1 MVTRTFHGRHAK
13 VRFLM
18 LSPMHDRKPASMT
31 AAIGMLALGMAVLV
45 ACPAASYAEQATT
58 GAGTSSS
65 ISDDLN
71 SVFKAQPCVQSKS
84 LAQLDAPITRV
95 AKRLDAHEPV
105 TIVAV
110 GSSSTGGSGAS
121 SPAFSYPSRLE
132 RELRVRFP
140 DAPIT
145 VINRGVN
152 GEDTTSMMA
161 RMDAVLEPKPDL
173 VIWQLGTNTVLR
185 DGNIPETAD
194 VLRTGISRI
203 KKTGAD
209 VLLID
214 PQFAPRVNAKPAV
227 SNMVGLIAYVAKQ
240 TNVPLFRR
248 YVAMRH
254 WHDDQAIAFD
264 RFISADGLHMNDWGY
279 SCLARLLAENITATV
294 ARSRA
299 VAGVR
304 PFQ

>member
-1 MVTRTFHGRHAK
+1 MRTINGRHAR

-18 LSPMHDRKPASMT
+18 LSPTHDRKPASI
-31 AAIGMLALGMAVLV
+31 AAATIGMLALGMAVLV
-45 ACPAASYAEQATT
+45 ACPVASYAEQATT
-58 GAGTSSS
+58 GAA
-65 ISDDLN
+65 INEDLN
-71 SVFKAQPCVQSKS
+71 NVFKAQPCVQSKS
-84 LAQLDAPITRV
+84 LAQLDAPIARV
-95 AKRLDAHEPV
+95 AKLLDAHEPV

-121 SPAFSYPSRLE
+121 SPAYSYPSRLE
-132 RELRVRFP
+132 RELRQRFP
-140 DAPIT
+140 ETPVT
-145 VINRGVN
+145 VINQGIN
-152 GEDTTSMMA
+152 GEDVNSMMA
-161 RMDAVLEPKPDL
+161 RMDTVLEPKPDL

-185 DGNIPETAD
+185 DGNVPETAD
-194 VLRTGISRI
+194 VLRTGIARI

-214 PQFAPRVNAKPAV
+214 PQFAPRVNAKPAI
-227 SNMVGLIAYVAKQ
+227 SDMVGLIAYVAKQ
-240 TNVPLFRR
+240 THVPLFRR

-254 WHDDQAIAFD
+254 WHEDQAIGFD

-279 SCLARLLAENITATV
+279 SCLARLLAENIAASV

-304 PFQ
+304 PFE

>member
-1 MVTRTFHGRHAK
+1 M
-13 VRFLM
+13 
-18 LSPMHDRKPASMT
+18 
-31 AAIGMLALGMAVLV
+31 AAVMSAFALGISTLV
-45 ACPAASYAEQATT
+45 VSPATSRAEQATST
-58 GAGTSSS
+58 PALN
-65 ISDDLN
+65 DDLN
-71 SVFKAQPCVQSKS
+71 SVFKTQPCLQSKS
-84 LAQLDAPITRV
+84 LAQLDAPIARV

-121 SPAFSYPSRLE
+121 SPSYSYPSRLE
-132 RELRVRFP
+132 RELRQRFP
-140 DAPIT
+140 DTPIS
-145 VINRGVN
+145 VINQGVN
-152 GEDTTSMMA
+152 GEDTASMMA
-161 RMDAVLEPKPDL
+161 RMDAVLAPKPDL
-173 VIWQLGTNTVLR
+173 IIWQLGTNTLLR
-185 DGNIPETAD
+185 DGNIPETGTLLQA
-194 VLRTGISRI
+194 GINRI

-227 SNMVGLIAYVAKQ
+227 SEMVGLIAYVAKQ
-240 TNVPLFRR
+240 AHVPVFRR

-254 WHDDQAIAFD
+254 WHEDQAIAID
-264 RFISADGLHMNDWGY
+264 RFITADGLHMNDWGY

-299 VAGVR
+299 VAGVK

>member
-1 MVTRTFHGRHAK
+1 MAATPGFA
-13 VRFLM
+13 LM
-18 LSPMHDRKPASMT
+18 LSPTHDRKPASMIA
-31 AAIGMLALGMAVLV
+31 AAIGALALGIAVVV
-45 ACPAASYAEQATT
+45 ACPAVSYAEQATT
-58 GAGTSSS
+58 GAA
-65 ISDDLN
+65 INDDLN
-71 SVFKAQPCVQSKS
+71 SVFKSQPCVQSKS
-84 LAQLDAPITRV
+84 LAQLDAPIARV

-121 SPAFSYPSRLE
+121 SPAYSYPSRLE
-132 RELRVRFP
+132 RELRQRFP
-140 DAPIT
+140 ETPIT

-152 GEDTTSMMA
+152 GEDTASMMA

-185 DGNIPETAD
+185 DGNVPETAD
-194 VLRTGISRI
+194 VLRSGIARI

-227 SNMVGLIAYVAKQ
+227 SDMVGLIAYVAKQ
-240 TNVPLFRR
+240 THVPLFRR

-254 WHDDQAIAFD
+254 WHDDQAIDFD

-299 VAGVR
+299 IAGVR
-304 PFQ
+304 PFD

>member
-1 MVTRTFHGRHAK
+1 MSAF
-13 VRFLM
+13 
-18 LSPMHDRKPASMT
+18 
-31 AAIGMLALGMAVLV
+31 ALGISTLV
-45 ACPAASYAEQATT
+45 VSPATSRAEQATST
-58 GAGTSSS
+58 PALN
-65 ISDDLN
+65 DDLN
-71 SVFKAQPCVQSKS
+71 SVFKTQPCLQSKS
-84 LAQLDAPITRV
+84 LAQLDAPIARV

-121 SPAFSYPSRLE
+121 SPSYSYPSRLE
-132 RELRVRFP
+132 RELRQRFP
-140 DAPIT
+140 DTPIS
-145 VINRGVN
+145 VINQGVN
-152 GEDTTSMMA
+152 GEDTASMMA
-161 RMDAVLEPKPDL
+161 RMDAVLAPKPDL
-173 VIWQLGTNTVLR
+173 IIWQLGTNTLLR
-185 DGNIPETAD
+185 DGNIPETGTLLQA
-194 VLRTGISRI
+194 GINRI

-227 SNMVGLIAYVAKQ
+227 SEMVGLIAYVAKQ
-240 TNVPLFRR
+240 AHVPVFRR

-254 WHDDQAIAFD
+254 WHEDQAIAID
-264 RFISADGLHMNDWGY
+264 RFITADGLHMNDWGY

-299 VAGVR
+299 VAGVK

>member
-1 MVTRTFHGRHAK
+1 MF
-13 VRFLM
+13 
-18 LSPMHDRKPASMT
+18 SPLPRRETAST
-31 AAIGMLALGMAVLV
+31 IAAVVSAFALGISTLV
-45 ACPAASYAEQATT
+45 VSPATSRAEQATST
-58 GAGTSSS
+58 PALN
-65 ISDDLN
+65 DDLN
-71 SVFKAQPCVQSKS
+71 SVFKTQPCLQSKS
-84 LAQLDAPITRV
+84 LAQLDAPIARV

-121 SPAFSYPSRLE
+121 SPSYSYPSRLE
-132 RELRVRFP
+132 RELRQRFP
-140 DAPIT
+140 DTPIS
-145 VINRGVN
+145 VINQGVN
-152 GEDTTSMMA
+152 GEDTASMMA
-161 RMDAVLEPKPDL
+161 RMDAVLAPKPDL
-173 VIWQLGTNTVLR
+173 IIWQLGTNTLLR
-185 DGNIPETAD
+185 DGNIPETGTLLQA
-194 VLRTGISRI
+194 GINRI

-227 SNMVGLIAYVAKQ
+227 SEMVGLIAYVAKQ
-240 TNVPLFRR
+240 AHVPVFRR

-254 WHDDQAIAFD
+254 WHEDQAIAID
-264 RFISADGLHMNDWGY
+264 RFITADGLHMNDWGY

-299 VAGVR
+299 VAGVK